1 MKKLLA
7 ILLSAIMLS
16 TCCASLCACSIFG
29 FSNTDIFGIGQ
40 PKISAYGNV
49 IYWEAVADAAEY
61 QVYAEGASIGTTTDT
76 YYVLDD
82 LSVDSDITVTA
93 KNAQGKESK
102 ESNAI
107 TVQQSVGFV
116 DEETMEIELTSEK
129 EYKVSSNVKFVKV
142 SGEASSV
149 GFTIEKN
156 RTDDLYVELDQV
168 TMVSGATNNCFR
180 TENNIMDAEELKFA
194 VIFILKGNSALT
206 GASITT
212 VPEPQTEANSQK
224 KGINGES
231 GRTPIVLPTVIMTGN
246 GDLTLKGGDGGNGG
260 TGAPSSGMSTSLYG
274 DGGNGGEGGGG
285 LKCTTL
291 VLALGKGCRVFATG
305 GNGGEGGSPGSN
317 GSLVSG
323 PVGTLAWDLHF
334 GADGSVG
341 KNLTGQLVTFS
352 GKFA

>member
-29 FSNTDIFGIGQ
+29 FSNTDIFGIVQ

-116 DEETMEIELTSEK
+116 DEETMDIELTSEK
-129 EYKVSSNVKFVKV
+129 EYKVSSNIKFVKV

-206 GASITT
+206 GTAEQELLLRAC
-212 VPEPQTEANSQK
+212 PPACMATEEMAVK
-224 KGINGES
+224 AE
-231 GRTPIVLPTVIMTGN
+231 
-246 GDLTLKGGDGGNGG
+246 
-260 TGAPSSGMSTSLYG
+260 
-274 DGGNGGEGGGG
+274 E
-285 LKCTTL
+285 
-291 VLALGKGCRVFATG
+291 
-305 GNGGEGGSPGSN
+305 GSN
-317 GSLVSG
+317 APPLYLLWEKDAGFLPREGTAEKAVLLEVMVALLAVPLAHWHGICILAPMEVSG
-323 PVGTLAWDLHF
+323 
-334 GADGSVG
+334 
-341 KNLTGQLVTFS
+341 KI
-352 GKFA
+352 